1 MLERLIRLFF
11 ERVSINTCRGS
22 TCTCSQNWLKDWRC
36 HNEHWMR
43 TVFHSSRRLLVDPP
57 SSWGFVNSEPFSSE
71 SHERNFE
78 WTFERTYEHSY
89 QQNYE
94 SNVSSDK
101 TTKNI
106 SRKTDQFI
114 ISNENT
120 LEAKQN
126 ETQLEHL
133 PDGNRSHG
141 KLEKR
146 RSRSK
151 STRISKGARRDREPS
166 RLPWKKI
173 LNLLPTSQPSSEAAE
188 NSAARRV
195 AYAKKFSIGIEKCK
209 CKCKC
214 KV

>member
-1 MLERLIRLFF
+1 MNIECEQSFTPRD
-11 ERVSINTCRGS
+11 VYQSILQAHG
-22 TCTCSQNWLKDWRC
+22 
-36 HNEHWMR
+36 
-43 TVFHSSRRLLVDPP
+43 
-57 SSWGFVNSEPFSSE
+57 GFVNSESFTSE

-78 WTFERTYEHSY
+78 RTFERTYEHSY

-101 TTKNI
+101 TTRNI

-173 LNLLPTSQPSSEAAE
+173 LNLLTTSQPSKDARL
-188 NSAARRV
+188 ARRQRIV
-195 AYAKKFSIGIEKCK
+195 PREEWRMRKNSRSALKSVSVSVSVR
-209 CKCKC
+209 C

>member
-1 MLERLIRLFF
+1 
-11 ERVSINTCRGS
+11 
-22 TCTCSQNWLKDWRC
+22 
-36 HNEHWMR
+36 MR

-101 TTKNI
+101 TTRNI

-126 ETQLEHL
+126 ETQLEQAYTIL
-133 PDGNRSHG
+133 RN
-141 KLEKR
+141 ETKR
-146 RSRSK
+146 NETK
-151 STRISKGARRDREPS
+151 SGE
-166 RLPWKKI
+166 
-173 LNLLPTSQPSSEAAE
+173 
-188 NSAARRV
+188 
-195 AYAKKFSIGIEKCK
+195 IEQN
-209 CKCKC
+209 
-214 KV
+214 